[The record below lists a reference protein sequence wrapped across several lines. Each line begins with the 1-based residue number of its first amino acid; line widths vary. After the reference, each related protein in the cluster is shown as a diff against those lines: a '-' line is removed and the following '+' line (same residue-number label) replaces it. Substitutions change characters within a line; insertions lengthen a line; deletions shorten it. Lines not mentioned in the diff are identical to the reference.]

1 MRLRATMF
9 SKWLEFLSSIILGM
23 AGIKTLVHR
32 IPIDSAIN
40 DWGQSAAS
48 VLAIASSI
56 HRIYVILQV
65 Y

>member
-1 MRLRATMF
+1 
-9 SKWLEFLSSIILGM
+9 M